1 MASNSELYLMNQLLN
16 LEGVKVIDYRII
28 EGIGIIL
35 SLENTQKKV
44 VCPNCGQT
52 TELLHQNNF
61 QTVRDLSF
69 GQQLVYLKVN
79 RRRMRCTHCQ
89 NKFTEKL
96 EFVRRR
102 RVHTLRFV
110 ERIIEEVLNSDI
122 KNVAKRNNLS
132 EQEIET
138 MLKDLGTDLVTEK
151 PVNLKKLGIDEI
163 AVVKGQRNYYVVLV
177 DLEKGKVV
185 GLVEKSAPP
194 ALRSPQRKD
203 GASRT
208 KKEITEY
215 LEAWGEKVLS
225 KIQEVSIDLWK
236 TYKSIAEELMPQA
249 EIVADR
255 FHVMKQ
261 VTDELDSA
269 RRKIKRETEKLKSKS
284 QKEKILSGLKKSKY
298 VLLKNEKDLNE
309 DEQEKL
315 KEVKKV
321 APILTEMHALKEKL
335 RDIFE
340 SSKDWKE
347 GLLSL
352 ADWLKDISD
361 YFPKSFGTIKRWIGE
376 IIAYFDEGT
385 TQGIVEGINN
395 KLKLIKRRAFGFR
408 NFDNFQLRSLLT
420 WHFAG

>member
-1 MASNSELYLMNQLLN
+1 MASNSELYLMTQLLN

-35 SLENTQKKV
+35 SLENTKKEV
-44 VCPNCGQT
+44 VCPSCGQT

-69 GQQLVYLKVN
+69 GQQSVYLKVN
-79 RRRMRCTHCQ
+79 RRRMRCPHCQ
-89 NKFTEKL
+89 NKFTEEL
-96 EFVRRR
+96 EFVRKR

-110 ERIIEEVLNSDI
+110 ERIIEEVLSSDI
-122 KNVAKRNNLS
+122 KNVAKRNDLS

-138 MLKDLGTDLVTEK
+138 MLKDLGADLVEEK
-151 PVNLKKLGIDEI
+151 PVDLKKLGIDEI

-177 DLEKGKVV
+177 DLEKKKVI
-185 GLVEKSAPP
+185 GLVEK
-194 ALRSPQRKD
+194 
-203 GASRT
+203 RT
-208 KKEITEY
+208 KIEIAEY
-215 LEAWGEKVLS
+215 LEAWGEEVLL

-269 RRKIKRETEKLKSKS
+269 RRKIKRETEKMKSKAK
-284 QKEKILSGLKKSKY
+284 KEKILEGLKKSKY

-309 DEQEKL
+309 AEEEKL
-315 KEVKKV
+315 KEVEKV
-321 APILTEMHALKEKL
+321 APVLTKMHALKEEL

-340 SSKDWKE
+340 TSKDWSE
-347 GLLSL
+347 GLLEI
-352 ADWLKDISD
+352 ADWLKDVSK

-420 WHFAG
+420 WQFAS

>member
-1 MASNSELYLMNQLLN
+1 MASNSELHLMNQLLN
-16 LEGVKVIDYRII
+16 LEGVKVKDYRII

-44 VCPNCGQT
+44 LCPNCRKT

-79 RRRMRCTHCQ
+79 RRRMRCPYCQ
-89 NKFTEKL
+89 NKFTEEL
-96 EFVRRR
+96 EFVQKR

-110 ERIIEEVLNSDI
+110 KKIIEEVLSSDI
-122 KNVAKRNNLS
+122 KNVAKRNDLS

-138 MLKDLGTDLVTEK
+138 MLKDLGTDLVKEK

-163 AVVKGQRNYYVVLV
+163 AVVKGQRNYYVVFV
-177 DLEKGKVV
+177 DLEKGKLV
-185 GLVEKSAPP
+185 GLVEK
-194 ALRSPQRKD
+194 
-203 GASRT
+203 RT

-215 LEAWGEKVLS
+215 LETWGEKVLS
-225 KIQEVSIDLWK
+225 KIKEVSIDLWK
-236 TYKSIAEELMPQA
+236 PYKNIAEELMPQA

-269 RRKIKRETEKLKSKS
+269 RRKIKREAEKLKSKF
-284 QKEKILSGLKKSKY
+284 QKEKILSGLTKSKY
-298 VLLKNEKDLNE
+298 VLLKNEQDLNE
-309 DEQEKL
+309 DEKEKL
-315 KEVKKV
+315 KEVEKV
-321 APILTEMHALKEKL
+321 APILTKMYVLKEKL
-335 RDIFE
+335 RNILE
-340 SSKDWKE
+340 NSKDWRE
-347 GLLSL
+347 GLFNL

-361 YFPKSFGTIKRWIGE
+361 CFPKSFGTIKRWIGE
-376 IIAYFDEGT
+376 IVTYFDERT

-395 KLKLIKRRAFGFR
+395 KGLLLELIA
-408 NFDNFQLRSLLT
+408 LSY
-420 WHFAG
+420 

>member
-1 MASNSELYLMNQLLN
+1 MASNSELYLMTQLLN
-16 LEGVKVIDYRII
+16 LEGVKVIDYRLI

-35 SLENTQKKV
+35 SLENTKKQV
-44 VCPNCGQT
+44 VCPSCGQT

-61 QTVRDLSF
+61 QTVRDLSL
-69 GQQLVYLKVN
+69 GQQSVYLKVN
-79 RRRMRCTHCQ
+79 RRRMRCPHCQ

-96 EFVRRR
+96 EFVRRK

-110 ERIIEEVLNSDI
+110 EKIIEEVLNSDI
-122 KNVAKRNNLS
+122 KNVAKRNDLS

-138 MLKDLGTDLVTEK
+138 MLKDLGQDLVTER

-177 DLEKGKVV
+177 DLEKRKVV
-185 GLVEKSAPP
+185 GLVDK
-194 ALRSPQRKD
+194 
-203 GASRT
+203 RT

-215 LEAWGEKVLS
+215 LEAWGEQVLS
-225 KIQEVSIDLWK
+225 KRQEVSIDLWK

-249 EIVADR
+249 KIVADR

-261 VTDELDSA
+261 VNDELDAA
-269 RRKIKRETEKLKSKS
+269 RRKIKREAERLTNKSK
-284 QKEKILSGLKKSKY
+284 KEKILSGLTKSKY
-298 VLLKNEKDLNE
+298 VLLKNQEDLKE
-309 DEQEKL
+309 SEQEKL

-321 APILTEMHALKEKL
+321 APVLSKMHGLKEEL
-335 RDIFE
+335 RKIFE
-340 SSKDWKE
+340 TQKNWSE
-347 GLLSL
+347 GLLNL
-352 ADWLKDISD
+352 ADWLKDISE

-385 TQGIVEGINN
+385 TQGVVEGINN

-408 NFDNFQLRSLLT
+408 NFDNFQLRSFLT
-420 WHFAG
+420 WHFAS